1 MCLIAFDWQPTGDKG
16 DKHRLALIA
25 NRDEFFERPTSSL
38 HWWNEDFLAGKDLR
52 EGGTWMGITRSGR
65 FAALTNY
72 RGPQEK
78 QTGLQ
83 SRGHIVANF
92 LRNPANLNEA
102 LHELE
107 RTQHAYNGFNL
118 ICGDINSGE
127 LWWLSNR
134 SEHGKASP
142 ITPGL
147 HGLSNALLDTPW
159 PKVARAK
166 TALQSALSK
175 TQTSEALT
183 THLLATLND
192 AQPAR
197 DEDLPSTGVSLQWE
211 RALSSLYISPQATS
225 VAGAQP
231 YGTRASSVVLIT
243 RDNAYWAEK
252 THEASGEQQEARC
265 FSWRLLAK

>member
-1 MCLIAFDWQPTGDKG
+1 MCLIAFDWQPSD

-25 NRDEFFERPTSSL
+25 NRDEFFERPTAPL

-52 EGGTWMGITRSGR
+52 EGGTWMGLTRSGR

-83 SRGHIVANF
+83 SRGHLVANF
-92 LRNPANLNEA
+92 LRSPASLSDA

-107 RTQHAYNGFNL
+107 RTQQAYNGFNL
-118 ICGDINSGE
+118 ICGDIKSGE

-134 SEHGKASP
+134 SENGKASR
-142 ITPGL
+142 IAPGL

-166 TALQSALSK
+166 AALQTALAEA
-175 TQTSEALT
+175 QTSEALT
-183 THLLATLND
+183 EKLLATLND

-197 DEDLPSTGVSLQWE
+197 DEELPSTGVSLEWE
-211 RALSSLYISPQATS
+211 RSLSSVFIAPRADPAS
-225 VAGAQP
+225 
-231 YGTRASSVVLIT
+231 YGTRSSSVLLVT
-243 RDNAYWAEK
+243 HDEVHWVEQTHAENGVESA
-252 THEASGEQQEARC
+252 TQT
-265 FSWRLLAK
+265 FSLQPS